1 MKLKRNLNLTD
12 YILFELG
19 GIIGAGIFVII
30 GLAAS
35 KAGSY
40 IPISILIAGIASI
53 LTAFT
58 YAELSSA
65 IPEEGGEYA
74 FSKKI
79 SKKLGLIVGGGWI
92 IADVLAA
99 STVMLGF
106 TAYFNLILTIPFIS
120 IIGLI
125 MLALISVSGVKK
137 SALANNAIT
146 LLKIIALVVFI
157 IFALTSTQTPQP
169 AIQTGSEGIL
179 AGAGLMFFAFSGFG
193 KITELSEEVKNP
205 EKTIPKAVIVGV
217 VIVIV
222 IYLLTAISALNIASP
237 QQLSTTVTP
246 LATGISSKVVQWII
260 IAGALLATLS
270 VALTLINGASRI
282 LYSMTK
288 NKFILKLNN
297 EGVPSNAII
306 IISTVI
312 ALLTLAV
319 KVNTVIYLAS
329 MALILFYALLN
340 LALIYLKEKKTIKT
354 KYSFF
359 YPYPQI
365 IAFITL
371 IVLFFSLTPM
381 LG

>member
-12 YILFELG
+12 SILFELG